1 MPFRVGTNRIG
12 RLVVGTSAPV
22 YDTDAQAFFTAVE
35 GGGDTL
41 TTTEKD
47 ATNQFVLDLKSAA
60 IWSKMNVIYPFVGG
74 TATSTKWNLSDP
86 QDTDAAFRITWQNP
100 SNGVFSANGVQ
111 GDNATFAGNTHYN
124 PFVQWNGAARHIS
137 VYCNQSTNTSGYDM
151 GANQAGVGNN
161 NVLIVEFSNNTSY
174 VGFGG
179 FVTATNTPGDGNVIG
194 TYDSTLSP
202 RVVQYLNGS
211 NVATATTTPT
221 DYNRPIAIFA
231 DNRGTGVNDF
241 NPFSASYTNR
251 RNATYT
257 IGDHLDATEASDL
270 YDALTTFNTSLSR
283 QA

>member
-1 MPFRVGTNRIG
+1 MIITPFAFM
-12 RLVVGTSAPV
+12 APSGPS
-22 YDTDAQAFFTAVE
+22 YDADAQAFFTAVE

-86 QDTDAAFRITWQNP
+86 QDTDAAFRITWDNP
-100 SNGVFSANGVQ
+100 NNGVFSANGVQ
-111 GDNATFAGNTHYN
+111 GDGSNFAGNTHYN
-124 PFVQWNGAARHIS
+124 PLTEWNGVARHLS
-137 VYCNQSTNTSGYDM
+137 VYCNQAGSAGYDM
-151 GANQAGVGNN
+151 GANNPGVGNN
-161 NVLIVEFSNNTSY
+161 NVLIIEFNSNTSY
-174 VGFGG
+174 VGMGG
-179 FVTATNTPGDGNVIG
+179 FITTSNTSKKGSIIG
-194 TYDSTLSP
+194 TYNSANNPSTIL
-202 RVVQYLNGS
+202 YLNGS
-211 NVATATTTPT
+211 SANSGNTTVT
-221 DYNRPIAIFA
+221 DWNNPIALFA
-231 DNRGTGVNDF
+231 DNRSGTADGF
-241 NPFSASYTNR
+241 NPDGGSYTNR